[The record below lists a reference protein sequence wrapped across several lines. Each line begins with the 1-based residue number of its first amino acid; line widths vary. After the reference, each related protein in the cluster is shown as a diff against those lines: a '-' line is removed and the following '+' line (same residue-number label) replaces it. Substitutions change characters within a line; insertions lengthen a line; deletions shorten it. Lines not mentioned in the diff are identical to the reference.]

1 MIGIII
7 IIALLI
13 VYAMIFYLLLKANKK
28 VDEKINIITK
38 NKSCL
43 KDLCNSKDTC
53 DSINYSNNKWNYLAK
68 HSKRLRIR
76 KKYNKLLKEVPYGK

>member
-13 VYAMIFYLLLKANKK
+13 VYTMIFYSLLKAKRK
-28 VDEKINIITK
+28 VDEKTNIVTK

-43 KDLCNSKDTC
+43 KALCNNKDTC
-53 DSINYSNNKWNYLAK
+53 DSINYSYNKWHYLAK

-76 KKYNKLLKEVPYGK
+76 KKYNKLLKEVPDGK